1 MSCEKGKYTVIP
13 CEPFEARYYDI
24 CQDRTLK
31 VRVIGYRVAIRELS
45 DQTFQG
51 SLKPITLASGDVHG
65 IIAVPEWESLEPN
78 PLTQVSASPAN
89 G

>member
-1 MSCEKGKYTVIP
+1 MSCEKGQTTIIP
-13 CEPFEARYYDI
+13 CEPFEARCYDI
-24 CQDRTLK
+24 NQDRTIN

-45 DQTFQG
+45 DESLKGF
-51 SLKPITLASGDVHG
+51 LKPITLASGDKHG
-65 IIAVPEWESLEPN
+65 VIAVPEWESLEPN